1 MKITKITKIGVL
13 LVTMLTALFLIS
25 SCALFGKKDKE
36 QAAKGKEGQWV
47 YSAQKTSPTGEQKRA
62 TTYSKRPYAG
72 KEGEEVAL
80 AGTETKPTITPYVLG
95 RLKYKVV
102 VAEFQD
108 NTKQG
113 GKRGLGALVTQ
124 QLAQQLEETGA
135 VIVADME
142 QVKKTVGGGELNSL
156 SAPSTLW
163 KLRTL
168 LGVQGVV
175 MGKIQDVMV
184 GTGKQAKTEEALAFA
199 KIDVQL
205 LDTDTGNVMRSIKVE
220 NPIYASHAVG
230 ESSQDKALSNAV
242 NVALQGVSEGILR
255 GLAGL
260 EWSTSVAT
268 VEGEKIYLNAGKST
282 GLKIGDEL
290 EIYNPGRQVKNPTTG
305 VSLGRLPGTLQG
317 KVKISQLFG
326 LDAAEAKVVSGGN
339 ITSGDMVRLSK

>member
-1 MKITKITKIGVL
+1 MKITKIGVL
-13 LVTMLTALFLIS
+13 LLTMLTASFLIS

-47 YSAQKTSPTGEQKRA
+47 YSSQKTSPTGDQKRA

-72 KEGEEVAL
+72 KEGEEVAV
-80 AGTETKPTITPYVLG
+80 AGKETKPVITPYILG

-113 GKRGLGALVTQ
+113 SKRGLGPLVTQ

-142 QVKKTVGGGELNSL
+142 QVKKSVGGGELNSL

-163 KLRTL
+163 KLRTS

-175 MGKIQDVMV
+175 TGKIQDVLV
-184 GTGKQAKTEEALAFA
+184 GTGKQAKTEEALAIA
-199 KIDVQL
+199 KIDIQL
-205 LDTDTGNVMRSIKVE
+205 LDTDTGNVLRSIKGE
-220 NPIYASHAVG
+220 NPIYSSHAVG
-230 ESSQDKALSNAV
+230 EQSQDKALSNAI
-242 NVALQGVSEGILR
+242 NVALQGVSEGIIR

-268 VEGEKIYLNAGKST
+268 IEGNNIYLNAGKST
-282 GLKIGDEL
+282 GLKVGDEL

-317 KVKISQLFG
+317 KVKINQLFG
-326 LDAAEAKVVSGGN
+326 FDAAEAKIVSGGN
-339 ITSGDMVRLSK
+339 MTSGDMVKLFK

>member
-1 MKITKITKIGVL
+1 MKSKKIVVL
-13 LVTMLTALFLIS
+13 VLVMLTASFLIS
-25 SCALFGKKDKE
+25 SCALFGKKEKD
-36 QAAKGKEGQWV
+36 QASAKGKEGQWV
-47 YSAQKTSPTGEQKRA
+47 YSTQKPSPTGEQKRA

-80 AGTETKPTITPYVLG
+80 AGSETKPAITPYLLG

-124 QLAQQLEETGA
+124 QLANQLEESGA
-135 VIVADME
+135 VVIVDME
-142 QVKKTVGGGELNSL
+142 LVKKSLGGDFSSL
-156 SAPSTLW
+156 SATSSLW

-168 LGVQGVV
+168 LGVQGLVT
-175 MGKIQDVMV
+175 GKIQDVMV
-184 GTGKQAKTEEALAFA
+184 GTGKQAKTEEAMAIT
-199 KIDVQL
+199 KMDVLL
-205 LDTDTGNVMRSIKVE
+205 LDTETGNVIRSIKGE
-220 NPIYASHAVG
+220 NPIYTSRAVG
-230 ESSQDKALSNAV
+230 ELSQDKALSNAI
-242 NVALQGVSEGILR
+242 NVSLRGVTDGIIR

-268 VEGEKIYLNAGKST
+268 VEGDKLYLNAGKST

-290 EIYNPGRQVKNPTTG
+290 EIYNPGRQIKNPTTG

-326 LDAAEAKVVSGGN
+326 FDAAEAKIVSGGN
-339 ITSGDMVRLSK
+339 ITTGDLVRLSK

>member
-1 MKITKITKIGVL
+1 MKITKIGVL
-13 LVTMLTALFLIS
+13 LVMLLTALFFIS

-36 QAAKGKEGQWV
+36 QEAKGKEGQWI
-47 YSAQKTSPTGEQKRA
+47 YSSQKTSPTGEQRRA

-80 AGTETKPTITPYVLG
+80 AGTETKPVITPYILG
-95 RLKYKVV
+95 RLKYKVA

-113 GKRGLGALVTQ
+113 AKRGLGALVTQ
-124 QLAQQLEETGA
+124 QLAQQLEETGV

-142 QVKKTVGGGELNSL
+142 QVRKTVGGGEIISL

-163 KLRTL
+163 KLRAL

-175 MGKIQDVMV
+175 TGKIQDLLV
-184 GTGKQAKTEEALAFA
+184 GTGKQAKTEEALAIA
-199 KIDVQL
+199 KIDVQF
-205 LDTDTGNVMRSIKVE
+205 LDTDTGNVIRSIKGE
-220 NPIYASHAVG
+220 NPIYSSHASG
-230 ESSQDKALSNAV
+230 ELSEEKALSNAI
-242 NVALQGVSEGILR
+242 NVALQGVSEGIIR

-268 VEGEKIYLNAGKST
+268 VEGNNIYLNAGKST
-282 GLKIGDEL
+282 GLKVGDEL

-326 LDAAEAKVVSGGN
+326 YDAAEAKIVSGGS
-339 ITSGDMVRLSK
+339 ITSGDMAKLSK

>member
-25 SCALFGKKDKE
+25 SCALFGKKDKAP
-36 QAAKGKEGQWV
+36 AAKGKEGQWV

-242 NVALQGVSEGILR
+242 NIALQGVPEGIIR

-260 EWSTSVAT
+260 EWSTTVAT
-268 VEGEKIYLNAGKST
+268 VEGDKIYLNAGKST

-326 LDAAEAKVVSGGN
+326 LDAAEAKVVNGGN

>member
-1 MKITKITKIGVL
+1 MKITKIGVVL
-13 LVTMLTALFLIS
+13 LTILTASFLIS
-25 SCALFGKKDKE
+25 SCALFEKKDKE

-47 YSAQKTSPTGEQKRA
+47 YSSQKTSPTGEQRRA

-80 AGTETKPTITPYVLG
+80 VGTETKPIAMPYMLG

-113 GKRGLGALVTQ
+113 SKRGLGPLVTQ
-124 QLAQQLEETGA
+124 QLAKQLEETGA
-135 VIVADME
+135 VVVADME
-142 QVKKTVGGGELNSL
+142 QVKKSVGGGELNSL
-156 SAPSTLW
+156 SAPATLW

-175 MGKIQDVMV
+175 TGKIQDVLV
-184 GTGKQAKTEEALAFA
+184 GTGKQAKTEEALAIA
-199 KIDVQL
+199 KLDIQL
-205 LDTDTGNVMRSIKVE
+205 FDTDTGNVLRSIKGE
-220 NPIYASHAVG
+220 NPIYSSHAVG
-230 ESSQDKALSNAV
+230 EQSEDKALSNAV
-242 NVALQGVSEGILR
+242 TVALQGVSEGIIR

-268 VEGEKIYLNAGKST
+268 VEGNNIYLNAGKST
-282 GLKIGDEL
+282 GLKVGDEL

-317 KVKISQLFG
+317 KVKINQLFG
-326 LDAAEAKVVSGGN
+326 FDAAEAKIVNGGN
-339 ITSGDMVRLSK
+339 ITSGDMVKLSK

>member
-1 MKITKITKIGVL
+1 MKITKVGILIVTL
-13 LVTMLTALFLIS
+13 LIASFLIS

-36 QAAKGKEGQWV
+36 QAVKGKEGQWV
-47 YSAQKTSPTGEQKRA
+47 YSSQKTSPTGEQKRA

-80 AGTETKPTITPYVLG
+80 AGTVTKPTITPYILG
-95 RLKYKVV
+95 RLKFKVAV
-102 VAEFQD
+102 VEFQD
-108 NTKQG
+108 NGKQG
-113 GKRGLGALVTQ
+113 SKQGLGALVTQ
-124 QLAQQLEETGA
+124 QLAQQLEETGV

-142 QVKKTVGGGELNSL
+142 QVKKSVGGGEFNSL

-168 LGVQGVV
+168 LGVQGLVV
-175 MGKIQDVMV
+175 GKIQDVLV
-184 GTGKQAKTEEALAFA
+184 GTGKQAKTAEALAIA

-205 LDTDTGNVMRSIKVE
+205 LDTDTGSVIRSIKGE
-220 NPIYASHAVG
+220 NPIYSSHAVG
-230 ESSQDKALSNAV
+230 EQSQDKALSTAV
-242 NVALQGVSEGILR
+242 NVALQGVSEGIIR

-268 VEGEKIYLNAGKST
+268 VEGDKIYLNAGKST
-282 GLKIGDEL
+282 GLKVGDEL

-317 KVKISQLFG
+317 KVKINQLFG
-326 LDAAEAKVVSGGN
+326 FDAAEAKVVSGGN

>member
-1 MKITKITKIGVL
+1 MKITKVGIL
-13 LVTMLTALFLIS
+13 LIATMLIASFLFS
-25 SCALFGKKDKE
+25 SCSLFGTKE
-36 QAAKGKEGQWV
+36 KAQVDKGKEGQWV
-47 YSAQKTSPTGEQKRA
+47 YSSQKPSPTGEQKRA

-80 AGTETKPTITPYVLG
+80 AGTETKPIITPYVLG
-95 RLKYKVV
+95 RLKYKIVI
-102 VAEFQD
+102 AEFQD

-113 GKRGLGALVTQ
+113 GKRGLGVLVTQ

-142 QVKKTVGGGELNSL
+142 EVKKTVGGGELNSL

-163 KLRTL
+163 KLRIL

-175 MGKIQDVMV
+175 TGKIQDLLV
-184 GTGKQAKTEEALAFA
+184 GTGKQAKTEEALASA

-205 LDTDTGNVMRSIKVE
+205 LDTDTGNVMRSIKGE
-220 NPIYASHAVG
+220 NPIYSSHAVG
-230 ESSQDKALSNAV
+230 ELSQDKALSNAV

-268 VEGEKIYLNAGKST
+268 VEGDKIYLNAGKST
-282 GLKIGDEL
+282 GLKVGDEL
-290 EIYNPGRQVKNPTTG
+290 EIYNPGRQVKNPTSG
-305 VSLGRLPGTLQG
+305 VSLGRLPGTLLG
-317 KVKISQLFG
+317 KIKINQLFG
-326 LDAAEAKVVSGGN
+326 FDAAEAKVVSGGN
-339 ITSGDMVRLSK
+339 ITSGDMVRLSR